1 MPSGHGTNPGLQE
14 ATQRGQYRLGKQC
27 QDKALKLHELHGR
40 CCPGEF
46 TSECEVEW
54 KHSVFLFENLADPLL
69 RASLRSKN
77 AEGQFIKCQ
86 CPLPSSL
93 SQGCSSACPDGG
105 GWGGGSHQTRTW
117 DSCWLGDSATAP
129 QELAAQVR
137 RVDGDGLW
145 PRKAAHRAR
154 GRANQKG
161 HKKAG
166 EMKAGT
172 GNDLALMGSTPHWN
186 KGHRR
191 GALLRGSWQQ
201 LAPTNTNVRHYIP
214 CTKEPTFRQ
223 KVGGR
228 RDVCPKTT
236 YKMYDH
242 MSLRDQVITGGAAKA
257 IRRRHRLSK
266 ALRLIW
272 RRACCGMISQWPNT
286 KLRSDPLTTLSALSL
301 TS

>member
-27 QDKALKLHELHGR
+27 QDEALKLHELHGR

-137 RVDGDGLW
+137 RVDGDGL
-145 PRKAAHRAR
+145 
-154 GRANQKG
+154 
-161 HKKAG
+161 
-166 EMKAGT
+166 
-172 GNDLALMGSTPHWN
+172 
-186 KGHRR
+186 
-191 GALLRGSWQQ
+191 
-201 LAPTNTNVRHYIP
+201 
-214 CTKEPTFRQ
+214 
-223 KVGGR
+223 
-228 RDVCPKTT
+228 
-236 YKMYDH
+236 
-242 MSLRDQVITGGAAKA
+242 
-257 IRRRHRLSK
+257 
-266 ALRLIW
+266 
-272 RRACCGMISQWPNT
+272 
-286 KLRSDPLTTLSALSL
+286 
-301 TS
+301 